1 MTDKD
6 GSTAPPLKAAWTA
19 DDDHTIDHFR
29 NLVDRFGVDTQAL
42 GWRDS
47 RSQTARFEVLASGG
61 LDPEASLLDIGCG
74 QGDLFAWLRENEY
87 CVDYCGVDLT
97 PEMVSIARARFP
109 EARFEVADLFDL
121 DASYRA
127 HHVIASGIFSTRQ
140 AAPFDYLQAAVTH
153 LFRFAEVSLAFN
165 CLSTHA
171 EHQDEGEYRE
181 DPAKVLRFCFT
192 LTPFATL
199 RHDYHRGDFTVFLRR
214 EARRA

>member
-19 DDDHTIDHFR
+19 DDHQTIDHFR
-29 NLVDRFGVDTQAL
+29 DLVDRFGVDTQAL

-74 QGDLFAWLRENEY
+74 QGDLFAWLRENGY

-97 PEMVSIARARFP
+97 PEMVSIARTRFP
-109 EARFEVADLFDL
+109 EARFEVADLFEL
-121 DASYRA
+121 DASHRA

-140 AAPFDYLQAAVTH
+140 AARTCAS
-153 LFRFAEVSLAFN
+153 R
-165 CLSTHA
+165 STTTSS
-171 EHQDEGEYRE
+171 R
-181 DPAKVLRFCFT
+181 
-192 LTPFATL
+192 
-199 RHDYHRGDFTVFLRR
+199 
-214 EARRA
+214 RRASPSCRSPSRRCSTTSRTSRSS